1 MKKQTKNPIFKSV
14 LLLLSVVLL
23 IAGATVGILA
33 ANAETRTLTLSFD
46 ENVESCTIRIQNG
59 ITGEWE
65 LYQNVTQSGTI
76 EIPYNANVLLT
87 VNPITGKWPVWSIE
101 SGAIY
106 TEGDTTIQW
115 IPYKADSSV
124 TIACEERIY
133 TLYPLEYD
141 GTKSEYSYKEVE
153 GSTWTVKQIKDG
165 LVTYQYGAQP
175 LTELP
180 IVEKSDFI
188 FKGWNIKMGEGQ
200 DGVFSIP
207 QKDGK
212 YYIPDNLTITK
223 YFDSE
228 GGIIYV
234 YPEMEP
240 KKYPIYRQDIVF
252 DSAVPGNRGELL
264 FGLIKQEEKAET
276 YIYAVNEE
284 KKDFWDDDRILGAFK
299 SYKGYLLKTDYDYLK
314 DGHKVGEPP
323 ENDQYYNTVYRYYT
337 PIQYTL
343 DYNLNDNGD
352 PTTVFNPVN
361 QYTYAKT
368 TKIPNPTRTGYT
380 FKGWD
385 VWVYDSVAQ
394 TWKLVSPLE
403 SKGNEDFTQLGDKKA
418 TYDTTERN
426 DPNAE
431 YASDALP
438 DGTYVIRLTAQW
450 QANEYDITYKWG
462 DGIQDLIQNINDLP
476 KVFTFGETCFIPNP
490 VRPGYTFSGWTLTY
504 EDDTVPPEVG
514 LTAVEGGYILNGALH
529 PTNIT
534 LQASWTVETYT
545 VTLDGQGATN
555 NFTNSISGVQY
566 GAEWS
571 LPDGFVIPLKDGF
584 KFDGYWS
591 ALEGGVKYINADGT
605 INVTKWDLDDAD
617 NAGVIT
623 FYARWIR
630 ESYSVTVT
638 ISGLPEGINPTI
650 EILVGNTFYP
660 NGVEL
665 PFETEYKVKITMPD
679 GFKLVAWNGEAMDPT
694 TMFESGTFT
703 VGAAMQVW
711 SAESRPQAPTYG
723 SDGAVTSIDKNDTQI
738 KVTMN
743 PDVAHLYEFAILRN
757 NNPENLT
764 AEDWKQI
771 VGDQNYYLFENL
783 QPGTTYYVFVRLQ
796 ENGEVPP
803 GIIYVHSAT
812 VTNHET
818 YVNNIKENLDNMLTD
833 NDGDIANA
841 VIGEIKDE
849 IDSLVGSENFFEEV
863 EKLIAS
869 VEAKLA
875 LARFQDSKIAEL
887 EAFLDDCFQSG
898 SFNTANKEQ
907 LSNIC
912 EVAVTKISSAGKT
925 EDVEALFDAAM
936 AEMKA
941 IPVSYLHDATGTIQL
956 STLLGLGQNGGISL
970 NSIEDI
976 KALRRAV
983 SDAIAQGKIT
993 ADSFITIEEA
1003 KELISALDT
1012 VSAYNFYLTNVQP
1025 AEGDSFEFRMLIPEA
1040 LAGRTGLQVA
1050 YYNAATGTVELLET
1064 TVEGNMLVF
1073 RAKQVADFV
1082 IMADPTV
1089 DLTGVIIALGVIVLC
1104 QLIAIILVLA
1114 ARSKAKN
1121 AIKHASVA
1129 LPMFLTIYFQPANS
1143 EMIAL
1148 GLGALAL
1155 ILQIVLMW
1163 LLISSGMIRVFKPK
1177 KLKPTRQKPA
1187 PDPRKQT
1194 LQNEPAAVP
1203 AEDTQAPM
1211 GSLVIEEEDL
1221 EEEYVET
1228 EQTLGEDAFD
1238 EGLADELAH
1247 EQAEDGSF
1255 AETEEVYDDEEFIEH
1270 APNPYYSLDD
1280 EEDVYAYNQKETER
1294 VSDVD
1299 ATGQETQETSY
1310 GADPIDGVFGEA
1322 YVQNGY
1328 SGDEGGDPY
1337 YAESDAG
1344 AYDYADEADAAQFES
1359 EILEGEE
1366 TSDEGSIDPTAYIVN
1381 DNEEYSEEEEMYRY
1395 DE

>member
-1 MKKQTKNPIFKSV
+1 MKIMKTSIMRKGILLLTFVMMLVLLAVASVFAAGDPDLTISVVYDPNQCTVYLTYDGLETGEEVMDPDGKSV
-14 LLLLSVVLL
+14 NVPYGSKELKLVVEPVMGYALTSIEDMDNPGNSLKEPYFDCYYAASFLSSVRAKVECSPKVFDVKFEKADVTTLPYNPVSGDKGELYGLKYHYMQQDNLTVLPEVYRKGYTFQYWQV
-23 IAGATVGILA
+23 I
-33 ANAETRTLTLSFD
+33 S
-46 ENVESCTIRIQNG
+46 S
-59 ITGEWE
+59 TGEE
-65 LYQNVTQSGTI
+65 MVR
-76 EIPYNANVLLT
+76 
-87 VNPITGKWPVWSIE
+87 IT
-101 SGAIY
+101 
-106 TEGDTTIQW
+106 
-115 IPYKADSSV
+115 
-124 TIACEERIY
+124 
-133 TLYPLEYD
+133 
-141 GTKSEYSYKEVE
+141 
-153 GSTWTVKQIKDG
+153 
-165 LVTYQYGAQP
+165 
-175 LTELP
+175 
-180 IVEKSDFI
+180 EK
-188 FKGWNIKMGEGQ
+188 NE
-200 DGVFSIP
+200 
-207 QKDGK
+207 DGK
-212 YYIPDNLTITK
+212 YYLSHTLINTDMVLNGTIYLHAEFTPDPQKVTRYDYVWKQDTETGAWGQDKRLGTYLWEAPMDTHVSALT
-223 YFDSE
+223 
-228 GGIIYV
+228 
-234 YPEMEP
+234 PM
-240 KKYPIYRQDIVF
+240 
-252 DSAVPGNRGELL
+252 GEELAND
-264 FGLIKQEEKAET
+264 GSIN
-276 YIYAVNEE
+276 Y
-284 KKDFWDDDRILGAFK
+284 K
-299 SYKGYLLKTDYDYLK
+299 SYPGYTLYMDYPYKTSPITL
-314 DGHKVGEPP
+314 VS
-323 ENDQYYNTVYRYYT
+323 ENDDNPNEFTRYYT
-337 PIQYTL
+337 PIIYAL
-343 DYNLNDNGD
+343 DYQLDGGVL
-352 PTTVFNPVN
+352 PEGACTTYVYDTRTPIS
-361 QYTYAKT
+361 Q
-368 TKIPNPTRTGYT
+368 PTRRGYI
-380 FKGWD
+380 FDGWIVMVD
-385 VWVYDSVAQ
+385 GEQVGEKTATDFVLGILDAAGNAQ
-394 TWKLVSPLE
+394 YAA
-403 SKGNEDFTQLGDKKA
+403 EDGKIVL
-418 TYDTTERN
+418 
-426 DPNAE
+426 
-431 YASDALP
+431 
-438 DGTYVIRLTAQW
+438 IAQW
-450 QANEYDITYKWG
+450 VPQTYTITYQWG
-462 DGIQDLIQNINDLP
+462 DVPAELIPSLDAWNATLP
-476 KVFTFGETCFIPNP
+476 QTFQFNQADFFIPNP
-490 VRPGYTFSGWTLTY
+490 FRAGYQFAGWTLTY
-504 EDDTVPPEVG
+504 TDGSEVGGENG
-514 LTAVEGGYILNGALH
+514 LTAGEGKYYLDSTVH
-529 PTNIT
+529 TTDIT
-534 LQASWTVETYT
+534 LTASWTVESYK
-545 VTLDGQGATN
+545 VALDGQGATN
-555 NFTNSISGVQY
+555 EFTNEIPSVTY
-566 GAEWS
+566 DAEWS

-887 EAFLDDCFQSG
+887 EAFLGDCFQSG
-898 SFNTANKEQ
+898 SFNTANKER

-925 EDVEALFDAAM
+925 EDVEALFDTAM

-1082 IMADPTV
+1082 IMTDPTV

-1187 PDPRKQT
+1187 PAPRKQT

-1211 GSLVIEEEDL
+1211 GSLVIEKEDL